1 MKTLFTLAMASAL
14 SFSAMANADDDL
26 KALSDV
32 NSNFKK
38 INVLLKEGV
47 GDAKIV
53 LLNEDGKKLH
63 QRKVHVKGDDLL
75 VPYNLDDMP
84 CGEYQVKIS
93 TDEEEVIYTVET
105 KERPL
110 APAELPLMAYG
121 KLLDD
126 NTINLTVIGLIEPG
140 VDVKVKTERGGRIL
154 HEDFIDQPE
163 GFKKDF
169 SFKGINPEEVY
180 LELTDAIGRTRIIHF

>member
-1 MKTLFTLAMASAL
+1 MKTLFTLAMAGAL
-14 SFSAMANADDDL
+14 SFSALANADEDL

-63 QRKVHVKGDDLL
+63 QRKVHVKGDDLM
-75 VPYNLDDMP
+75 VPYNLDDLP
-84 CGEYQVKIS
+84 CGEYQIRIS
-93 TDEEEVIYTVET
+93 TEDEEVVYTVET
-105 KERPL
+105 KERPI
-110 APAELPLMAYG
+110 PASEYPLMAYG
-121 KLLDD
+121 KLIDD
-126 NTINLTVIGLIEPG
+126 NTVNLAVIGLFEPG
-140 VDVKVKTERGGRIL
+140 VDVKVKTEKGGRII
-154 HEDFIDQPE
+154 HEEFIDQPE

-169 SFKGINPEEVY
+169 TFEGIDPEDIY
-180 LELTDAIGRTRIIHF
+180 LEITDALGRSRIIHF

>member
-1 MKTLFTLAMASAL
+1 MKTLFTLAMAGAL
-14 SFSAMANADDDL
+14 SFSALASADDDL

-53 LLNEDGKKLH
+53 LLDEDGHKLH
-63 QRKVHVKGDDLL
+63 QRKVHVKGDDLM

-84 CGEYQVKIS
+84 CGEYQIKIS

-105 KERPL
+105 KERPIT
-110 APAELPLMAYG
+110 ASELPLMAYG
-121 KLLDD
+121 KLIDD
-126 NTINLTVIGLIEPG
+126 NTINLAVIGLFEPG
-140 VDVKVKTERGGRIL
+140 VDVKIKTEKGGRVI
-154 HEDFIDQPE
+154 HEEFIDQPE

-169 SFKGINPEEVY
+169 SFNGINPEEIY
-180 LELTDAIGRTRIIHF
+180 FEITDAIGRTRIIHF

>member
-1 MKTLFTLAMASAL
+1 MKTLFTLAMASVL
-14 SFSAMANADDDL
+14 SFSALANADDDL
-26 KALSDV
+26 MALSDV

-47 GDAKIV
+47 GNAKIV
-53 LLNEDGKKLH
+53 ILDEDGKKLH
-63 QRKVHVKGDDLL
+63 QRKVHVKGDDLM
-75 VPYNLDDMP
+75 VPYNLDDLP

-93 TDEEEVIYTVET
+93 TEDEEVVYTVET
-105 KERPL
+105 KERPI
-110 APAELPLMAYG
+110 APADLPLMAYG
-121 KLLDD
+121 KLIDD
-126 NTINLTVIGLIEPG
+126 NSINLTVIGLLEPG
-140 VDVKVKTERGGRIL
+140 VDVKVKTEKGGRVI
-154 HEDFIDQPE
+154 HEEFIDQPE